1 MTQNVCACTCVTCVA
16 MLSHG
21 LTCCYNVRVKE
32 RSRLLCIQ
40 KDFLSL
46 SAMGRMNLNL
56 ASLSEMD
63 MFSLSSSLLLALREA
78 MHPVCQEEC
87 LAQQVL
93 NKFPSPSANTHLVPI
108 LCQALFIQQGMKQI
122 KTLGPHIPV
131 KVTLNTRGKKVRRS
145 L

>member
-1 MTQNVCACTCVTCVA
+1 MLIRCLNLIKMTQNVCACTCVTCVA

-87 LAQQVL
+87 LA
-93 NKFPSPSANTHLVPI
+93 
-108 LCQALFIQQGMKQI
+108 
-122 KTLGPHIPV
+122 
-131 KVTLNTRGKKVRRS
+131 
-145 L
+145 